1 MKRNRQG
8 RAVSRT
14 IPIVWTEHAWGVPL
28 RVALAATA
36 RSQSLARTG
45 RSAIIPSP
53 GGEGQGEG
61 EPFGSAEAF
70 PTPRPRVGTLRAL
83 ERRIHP
89 AEAFA
94 TPEALENFQAQ
105 LPGGAGCR
113 LKSAFPGSWKVSATV
128 KFRAGRGLPP
138 GLFVLWRMCPSVA
151 ATGLFS
157 LSGGPLSM
165 FC

>member
-61 EPFGSAEAF
+61 EPFASPEAF
-70 PTPRPRVGTLRAL
+70 STPRSRVGTVNAT
-83 ERRIHP
+83 RRNRWRL
-89 AEAFA
+89 A
-94 TPEALENFQAQ
+94 
-105 LPGGAGCR
+105 GGDAGAP
-113 LKSAFPGSWKVSATV
+113 SGSWKVSTTMNLCP
-128 KFRAGRGLPP
+128 RPGIPS